1 MDLGVNGVKLRK
13 KTKIIQSGIDI
24 KKYFGSLTTPIFY
37 NSTIAFENYNNFVKA
52 KKNKQ
57 NDLYY
62 GRFKTKTVQIFEQI
76 MTDLYESEKAIITS
90 SGLSAIIITLS
101 SFLSKSDNIIFVEN
115 CYKPVSN
122 FIRFELKKFGI
133 NHKTYPPLYN
143 KSVEKLIDK
152 NTKILYLESPTSLN
166 YEIQDIEKFVKIAKK
181 NKILTIM
188 DNTWSTFYGCN
199 PLKFG
204 VDIVIESGTKYL
216 SGHSDCFCGII
227 ACSSVNFKKIYS
239 TKIRFGDFVSSEN
252 CFLAIRGL
260 KTLPIRL
267 ENHFKNTKKVL
278 TFLKKNQSIE
288 NILYPGMSEN
298 KNYLLWKKYHSIAN
312 GLISF
317 KLKKI
322 RGKDIADFIDKLKIF
337 KIGFS
342 WGGFE
347 SLILPIESLDSNKLN
362 KDENNWFRIHIGLE
376 NPNDLIFDLKQAI
389 NKYIKNEV

>member
-1 MDLGVNGVKLRK
+1 MGLGANGVKLKK
-13 KTKIIQSGIDI
+13 KTKIIQAGIDI

-37 NSTIAFENYNNFVKA
+37 NSTIAFKEYKTFTKA
-52 KKNKQ
+52 KRNKQ

-101 SFLSKSDNIIFVEN
+101 SFLSKNDNIIFVEN
-115 CYKPVSN
+115 CYEPAAN
-122 FIRFELKKFGI
+122 FIRLELKKFGI
-133 NHKTYPPLYN
+133 NHKTYPPVYN
-143 KSVEKLIDK
+143 KSIEKLIDE
-152 NTKILYLESPTSLN
+152 NTKLMYLESPTSLN
-166 YEIQDIEKFVKIAKK
+166 FEIQDIEKFVKTAKK
-181 NKILTIM
+181 KNILTIM

-227 ACSSVNFKKIYS
+227 ACSNSNFKKIYS

-267 ENHFKNTKKVL
+267 KNHFKNTKKVL
-278 TFLKKNQSIE
+278 AFLKKNQSIE
-288 NILYPGMSEN
+288 KILYPGMSEN
-298 KNYLLWKKYHSIAN
+298 ENYLLWKKYHSTAN

-317 KLKKI
+317 KLKEI
-322 RGKDIADFIDKLKIF
+322 RDRDISCFIDKLKIF

-347 SLILPIESLDSNKLN
+347 SLILPIESLDSSKSDKKGNS
-362 KDENNWFRIHIGLE
+362 WFRIHVGLE
-376 NPNDLIFDLKQAI
+376 NPSDLISDLKQAI
-389 NKYIKNEV
+389 NKYKQNEV